1 MYIKTCLL
9 IRIVSASLSESY
21 SNVSCILIVYVRKKI
36 ISNVKMKNCN
46 EMEEN
51 CDIIF
56 VVIILIKTYF
66 WLPIYLRS
74 QKYINKSWFIESCSI
89 QTLSFLFTQK
99 YNSIYLYLIA
109 IYFNKL
115 RQGYQR
121 SKIQKN
127 PNLNFLSSGG
137 QFSRGVFTVVS
148 VFDINPQPFFRKLF
162 YRCCSKRKLC
172 RYNEGFYNLTRQ
184 VFKLMLLFILGLI
197 SIVFNMELVF
207 FINYS

>member
-46 EMEEN
+46 EMEEK

-99 YNSIYLYLIA
+99 YNSIYLYIIA

-121 SKIQKN
+121 SKIQKK
-127 PNLNFLSSGG
+127 PKSEFFIVGWTIFKG
-137 QFSRGVFTVVS
+137 CFHSRQRFWYKSTAIFFGSYFTVVVQRGS
-148 VFDINPQPFFRKLF
+148 CAVIMKD
-162 YRCCSKRKLC
+162 
-172 RYNEGFYNLTRQ
+172 
-184 VFKLMLLFILGLI
+184 FIT
-197 SIVFNMELVF
+197 
-207 FINYS
+207 

>member
-9 IRIVSASLSESY
+9 IKIVSASLSESY
-21 SNVSCILIVYVRKKI
+21 SNVSCILIVYIRKKI

-56 VVIILIKTYF
+56 VVIILIKTDF

-99 YNSIYLYLIA
+99 YNSIYLYIIA

-121 SKIQKN
+121 SIFRKN

-148 VFDINPQPFFRKLF
+148 VFDINPQPFFSEVILP
-162 YRCCSKRKLC
+162 
-172 RYNEGFYNLTRQ
+172 
-184 VFKLMLLFILGLI
+184 LLFKEEA
-197 SIVFNMELVF
+197 VPF
-207 FINYS
+207 